1 VGGGTTREIGHHDK
15 IGHHDVDLS
24 HICDNISLEGLT
36 MPLRGDLREGRKR
49 LGWSQQKAA
58 ATLGVSQSYLSMLEM
73 GERPLPDDL
82 ARKFVRA
89 YLLPPTSLPPTQ
101 DPWTPRRLDPQE
113 LAEQLADL
121 GYPGYAYLRER
132 HSTKNPAEV
141 LLDALAQDRLEA
153 RLFEAL
159 PWLLLNY
166 WTMDRN
172 WLVEQAKLHDLQNR
186 LGFVATL
193 ARNATRRTPHNNTRR
208 NALES
213 LESSLRH
220 SLLAREESIGSA
232 SLSETERSW
241 LRKHRSAEAK
251 QWNLLTNWRS
261 EALRYVA

>member
-1 VGGGTTREIGHHDK
+1 MV
-15 IGHHDVDLS
+15 
-24 HICDNISLEGLT
+24 
-36 MPLRGDLREGRKR
+36 LRGDLREARKR

-58 ATLGVSQSYLSMLEM
+58 GILRVSQSYLSMLEM
-73 GERPLPDDL
+73 GERSLPDDL

-89 YLLPPTSLPPTQ
+89 YRLPPTSLPPTQ

-113 LAEQLADL
+113 LAKQLADL
-121 GYPGYAYLRER
+121 GYPGFAYLREK

-159 PWLLLNY
+159 PWLLLHY
-166 WTMDRN
+166 WTMDTN

-193 ARNATRRTPHNNTRR
+193 ARNATRRAPDNNSRR
-208 NALES
+208 SALES

-220 SLLAREESIGSA
+220 SLLAREESIGSTG
-232 SLSETERSW
+232 LSETERSW

-251 QWNLLTNWRS
+251 QWNLLTNWRL